1 MNSKSKRLS
10 VLLVFAAVLTSSAT
24 IGIVLWVRSPI
35 ATAAV
40 TTCPTGT
47 SLTFQTTPCVKS
59 GSKAGPVSF
68 GSSLTQ
74 IGNLSLQ
81 PGKWSITSTLYAQ
94 EQDGAGGNFAVYCR
108 LDAGGDRSQSI
119 STLPF
124 VGGSGYYFPPDVVPS
139 AGQEPEVGQSI
150 ALNVVHDFGSTSGSA
165 VLSCS
170 AGNDPNITG
179 REISAAFIRITALR
193 VGTLVN
199 VPLS

>member
-1 MNSKSKRLS
+1 MKCGKHLS
-10 VLLVFAAVLTSSAT
+10 VLLVSTAVLTSSAT
-24 IGIVLWVRSPI
+24 IGIALLTRTPI
-35 ATAAV
+35 ANAVV
-40 TTCPTGT
+40 TTCPTGSSVT
-47 SLTFQTTPCVKS
+47 LQTTPCVKS

-74 IGNLSLQ
+74 IGSLALQ

-124 VGGSGYYFPPDVVPS
+124 VGSAGYYFPPDVVPG
-139 AGQEPEVGQSI
+139 AGQEPEVGHSI
-150 ALNVVHDFGSTSGSA
+150 ALSVVHDFGSTSGSA